1 MNNGYKMKR
10 KKLICILLAAAAIL
24 CAVIFRKPVYS
35 EPPELTVRSG
45 EETLAVPG
53 SATSWTYKQGGRWN
67 SYETSLKPVN
77 SQGEY
82 PELAG
87 ESKTAKL
94 EFEYEPDRLRVSRYW
109 ISQTEIVEVS
119 WRVDGNEVELASG
132 NYFYEVTAN
141 WSREDRKWGGSAT
154 YYFRAAG

>member
-1 MNNGYKMKR
+1 MKH
-10 KKLICILLAAAAIL
+10 KKLLWLLLLIP
-24 CAVIFRKPVYS
+24 AVIVCIVVFREPAYR
-35 EPPELTVRSG
+35 EPPELLVRAG
-45 EETLAVPG
+45 EETLAIPG
-53 SATSWTYKQGGRWN
+53 IATSWTYKQGGRWN

-77 SQGEY
+77 PQGEY

-87 ESKTAKL
+87 ESKNAKL

-119 WRVDGNEVELASG
+119 WWVDGNEVELASG